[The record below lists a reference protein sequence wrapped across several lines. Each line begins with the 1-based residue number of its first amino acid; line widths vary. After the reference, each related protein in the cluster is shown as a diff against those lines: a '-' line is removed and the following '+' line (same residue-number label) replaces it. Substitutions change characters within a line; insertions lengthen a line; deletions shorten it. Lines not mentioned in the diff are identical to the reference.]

1 MGTQIRLRNTF
12 QSLPFR
18 PEDWTV
24 ASEIR
29 CPDSISFSSSF
40 PRVKFKIRLIR
51 PNSRRN
57 SRARSFSDQVRRSGV
72 LKHYEGGDA

>member
-18 PEDWTV
+18 LEDRTV

-29 CPDSISFSSSF
+29 CPVSFFLLSS
-40 PRVKFKIRLIR
+40 PRVKSKVRLVR
-51 PNSRRN
+51 PNSRQN
-57 SRARSFSDQVRRSGV
+57 SRARSFWDQVRRSGV

>member
-18 PEDWTV
+18 LEDHTV

-29 CPDSISFSSSF
+29 CPISFLLLLPKS
-40 PRVKFKIRLIR
+40 K
-51 PNSRRN
+51 NQ
-57 SRARSFSDQVRRSGV
+57 D
-72 LKHYEGGDA
+72 